1 MSRFE
6 ENSNSFLVSSM
17 FYLKGCVNSSYRRGR
32 AFTSYSENK
41 KISLLVSKIRT
52 ESTKNKIKQ
61 AGFEYYLNF
70 IRMEEPEEPETVFFT
85 YKEFAVE
92 MANQKILSEFLR
104 HGTKISN
111 ENRAVVEK
119 VFEKLDYYIPWNE
132 KSPQIQT
139 DKRNLRSDYHRMK
152 VIMQTN
158 QRKGVELFHGMSD
171 KPFIS
176 SKKYPG
182 LFKTNQDK
190 RYAQF
195 NFFLKKLRLN
205 F

>member
-1 MSRFE
+1 M
-6 ENSNSFLVSSM
+6 
-17 FYLKGCVNSSYRRGR
+17 
-32 AFTSYSENK
+32 
-41 KISLLVSKIRT
+41 SKIRT

-61 AGFEYYLNF
+61 VGFEYYLNF

-92 MANQKILSEFLR
+92 MVNKKILSEFLR

-119 VFEKLDYYIPWNE
+119 VFEELDYYIPWNE

-139 DKRNLRSDYHRMK
+139 DKRNLRSDYHRLK

-195 NFFLKKLRLN
+195 NFFLKKLILN